1 MPLWRSSSLSQFM
14 STSTAVSTTTSPQ
27 VLSLLALLVPTYKDV
42 HILTPEEL
50 KVHILTPEE
59 LRASHQGAWHLVG
72 EQPRLEAYL
81 LQRGCLSL
89 PFLFNPFLSFFFSQF
104 IFVFRSLAANA
115 RTPYPFSPLLS
126 VEHFEAREQFY
137 TDNKYRKREGEREGE
152 RQRERE
158 IIHTYMF

>member
-27 VLSLLALLVPTYKDV
+27 VLSLLALLVPTYKYV

-50 KVHILTPEE
+50 KVQILTPEE

-72 EQPRLEAYL
+72 EQSRLKAYL

-89 PFLFNPFLSFFFSQF
+89 PFLLNLFLSFFPRNSFLFLEASQPTHAHLF
-104 IFVFRSLAANA
+104 PSL
-115 RTPYPFSPLLS
+115 PSS
-126 VEHFEAREQFY
+126 VLNILRHENSSTTTISIRRE
-137 TDNKYRKREGEREGE
+137 NE
-152 RQRERE
+152 RQTDRERE
-158 IIHTYMF
+158 IIYTYIF